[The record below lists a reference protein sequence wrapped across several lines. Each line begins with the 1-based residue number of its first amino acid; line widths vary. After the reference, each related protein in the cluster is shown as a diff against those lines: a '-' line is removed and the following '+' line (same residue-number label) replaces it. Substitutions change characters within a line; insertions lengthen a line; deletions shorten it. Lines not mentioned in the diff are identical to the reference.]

1 MRGAKMKAKLIR
13 GSALLLCAA
22 FFTVVL
28 SLSFAPT
35 AGDPGRTFTI
45 KADRI
50 TMRCTNIE
58 SGLCGLIGLLA
69 GYIKAENVT
78 MENVR
83 VIYRNRVM
91 YLPYG
96 YTDNMEMWVT
106 IFSVLWTALTHLLE
120 SIPMMLGMQVTLD
133 DVEMDVYWSQMRS
146 LNFENLKVVMN

>member
-1 MRGAKMKAKLIR
+1 MAGKGMMRG
-13 GSALLLCAA
+13 SVFLLCA
-22 FFTVVL
+22 VL
-28 SLSFAPT
+28 FVSVFSLCLAPA

-58 SGLCGLIGLLA
+58 GGLFGLLGLIA

-83 VIYRNRVM
+83 VIYGNRVM

-106 IFSVLWTALTHLLE
+106 ITSVLWTALTHLLE
-120 SIPMMLGMQVTLD
+120 SIPMILGVPVTLD
-133 DVEMDVYWSQMRS
+133 DVEMDVYWSSMKS
-146 LNFENLKVVMN
+146 LDFENLRVVIR